1 MAQSHTTTAKVV
13 NRLGMHARPA
23 MSFVDLA
30 QETGCEVKVRRI
42 GSDEL
47 LDGTSI
53 MQVMMLAAT
62 CGSEL
67 EITCQGDDAEGACQ
81 KLRELIES
89 GFDEP

>member
-1 MAQSHTTTAKVV
+1 
-13 NRLGMHARPA
+13 

-81 KLRELIES
+81 KRRELIES